1 MRMATLICAG
11 SLDVSFTGTVCA
23 RAWMTLTEKNRA
35 SLNFSRPI
43 LRSGKILL
51 QKCAI
56 LRNAQQTLFVRLT
69 YDSQCCATQRKSAQF
84 VRLELQISCSI
95 TELCRRLRAKI
106 LSDAA
111 PASLFLYGKVSRL
124 LQRHFGRGRSARTTG
139 IPGNGGTLGEITPC
153 LGDPAGSG

>member
-1 MRMATLICAG
+1 MATLICAG

-84 VRLELQISCSI
+84 VRLELQSAALSLSYAGVYERKYSPMRLPRVFFYTARSHASCSV
-95 TELCRRLRAKI
+95 I
-106 LSDAA
+106 LDAA
-111 PASLFLYGKVSRL
+111 GAHGRL
-124 LQRHFGRGRSARTTG
+124 VFRETAER
-139 IPGNGGTLGEITPC
+139 
-153 LGDPAGSG
+153 